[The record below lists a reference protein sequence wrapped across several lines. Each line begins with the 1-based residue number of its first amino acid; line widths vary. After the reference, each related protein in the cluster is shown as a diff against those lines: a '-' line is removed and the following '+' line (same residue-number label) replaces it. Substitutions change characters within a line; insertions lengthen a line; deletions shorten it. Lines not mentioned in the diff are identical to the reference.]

1 MEKIVIYQIFTRVCC
16 NSGGKN
22 VPGGD
27 IKTNGSGKLNSY
39 TPVVLDNIKSMGVT
53 HIWFTGLIAHASC
66 TGYRKFGIP
75 ESHAGTVKGRAG
87 SPYAIRDYYDIDP
100 DLAISVPDRM
110 AEFQALV
117 NRVHSAGMKFIMDFV
132 PNHVAREYRST
143 VKPNGVKDLG
153 ETDNPELSFSPQ
165 NNFYYMPG
173 QQLSGEPDW
182 GDYKEFPARATGNDK
197 FSATPS
203 YSDWYETVKLNY
215 GVDYMAG
222 GTRCFDP
229 IPDTWKKML
238 EILLFWAGKG
248 VDAFRCDMAEM
259 VPVEFW
265 DWAVSRVKKAHK
277 NIQFI
282 AEIYNPGSY
291 WDYINRGH
299 FDYIYDKVGLY
310 APTRHHDCHAVLDR
324 ADRGIH
330 LADTQTDS
338 GFPSARMGHV
348 QTGRPESAGLRD
360 PVGSGDPLLQEA
372 DGAGAACRKDPAG
385 LRISSAHGGG
395 VGICVPCGNGNGV
408 PLGERIR
415 RGRGKI
421 RQRPGQEI
429 GEAVR
434 LEADEPRR
442 RGERRS
448 LRGLGAGGIVQAQC
462 VRIVRHAG
470 KRGGMVLRLVFPQHL
485 PAIESFGQS
494 AADRGGAGGIYA
506 VPSFRRRHLGHGA
519 PLQGAARRFLGRD
532 AEQTAPNKLRPA
544 FRDFMPPNEVNIGVG
559 FRPVLAPEIRNRLRN

>member
-1 MEKIVIYQIFTRVCC
+1 MEKAVIYQIFTRVCC

-165 NNFYYMPG
+165 NNFYYLPG
-173 QQLSGEPDW
+173 HQLSGEPDW

-310 APTRHHDCHAVLDR
+310 DTLRAITVGAESATAITRCWQQNGYNGPHMLHFMENHDEQRIASRFFAEKAEKGRPAMIVSALTDTCPVMIYAGQEVGEPGMDQEGFSGLDGRTTIFDYWAPDTLTRLYNDGRWDDARLTPDERNLRNFYSTLLRLCNKEHAVRDGKFFDLMYVNPLSESFNPHKQYAFLRSDGKDTILVVTNFCDQPLNT
-324 ADRGIH
+324 AVNIPQHAFDYMELKQKDGVTVKELLTGQSFKANIH
-330 LADTQTDS
+330 PDAPIRITVPAQS
-338 GFPSARMGHV
+338 GV
-348 QTGRPESAGLRD
+348 
-360 PVGSGDPLLQEA
+360 
-372 DGAGAACRKDPAG
+372 
-385 LRISSAHGGG
+385 
-395 VGICVPCGNGNGV
+395 
-408 PLGERIR
+408 
-415 RGRGKI
+415 
-421 RQRPGQEI
+421 
-429 GEAVR
+429 
-434 LEADEPRR
+434 
-442 RGERRS
+442 
-448 LRGLGAGGIVQAQC
+448 
-462 VRIVRHAG
+462 
-470 KRGGMVLRLVFPQHL
+470 VLRWK
-485 PAIESFGQS
+485 
-494 AADRGGAGGIYA
+494 
-506 VPSFRRRHLGHGA
+506 
-519 PLQGAARRFLGRD
+519 
-532 AEQTAPNKLRPA
+532 N
-544 FRDFMPPNEVNIGVG
+544 
-559 FRPVLAPEIRNRLRN
+559 